1 LVAEDLSQMGR
12 DTIASLIAGIIQRNS
27 LTSEL
32 KPKTKEAFVDSET
45 ETDYT
50 EVTLSPTK
58 DLDSQPRS
66 TIPKPLFSKSH
77 GFHSLP
83 HSSMKSRVSNFA
95 SWEANNLMEEMTHG
109 SHVAFHRSLSKS
121 AHSSTM
127 DLDSLS
133 VRYAED
139 SLNFDLQEVAEEDSL
154 GNEDEEDLIEHDSLQ
169 PKSKPVEKKKL
180 IIPYNESFS
189 STTSVFTTSQDGSLE
204 SHKNGQTEEDS
215 LTTTQS
221 NVTLNMVPLKP
232 WLNNHH
238 QASTNQPLII
248 GPEYQPIKSHPEVD
262 HPGAQQQALQPR
274 HSPAGSSSLMKL
286 ATERM
291 KKKFLG
297 WS

>member
-1 LVAEDLSQMGR
+1 M
-12 DTIASLIAGIIQRNS
+12 LIQV
-27 LTSEL
+27 LFCFQL

-109 SHVAFHRSLSKS
+109 SHVAFHRSMSGKS

-133 VRYAED
+133 ARYAED

-154 GNEDEEDLIEHDSLQ
+154 GDEVAEDEEELIEHDSLQ
-169 PKSKPVEKKKL
+169 PKTKSVVEKKKL

-204 SHKNGQTEEDS
+204 SNKNQTEEDS
-215 LTTTQS
+215 LTTVSQS

-232 WLNNHH
+232 WLNNQHHH
-238 QASTNQPLII
+238 QASGPMII
-248 GPEYQPIKSHPEVD
+248 GPEYQPSKPTEVVTTAT
-262 HPGAQQQALQPR
+262 GAQQALQPR
-274 HSPAGSSSLMKL
+274 PQGSSSLMKL

>member
-1 LVAEDLSQMGR
+1 M
-12 DTIASLIAGIIQRNS
+12 
-27 LTSEL
+27 
-32 KPKTKEAFVDSET
+32 DSET

-50 EVTLSPTK
+50 DVTLSPAK
-58 DLDSQPRS
+58 DLDQPRS
-66 TIPKPLFSKSH
+66 TIPKPLFSRSH
-77 GFHSLP
+77 NGFQSLP
-83 HSSMKSRVSNFA
+83 HSSSMKSRVSN

-109 SHVAFHRSLSKS
+109 SHVAFHRSLSGKS
-121 AHSSTM
+121 PHSSTM

-133 VRYAED
+133 ARYAED

-154 GNEDEEDLIEHDSLQ
+154 ADEDLIEHDSLQ
-169 PKSKPVEKKKL
+169 PKKVVVDKKKL

-204 SHKNGQTEEDS
+204 STKNQTEEDS
-215 LTTTQS
+215 LTTTSQTTS

-232 WLNNHH
+232 WLHH
-238 QASTNQPLII
+238 QPSNQPLIL
-248 GPEYQPIKSHPEVD
+248 GPEYQPSKPSSEVV
-262 HPGAQQQALQPR
+262 GAQQLRQQPPV
-274 HSPAGSSSLMKL
+274 PAGSSSLMKL

>member
-1 LVAEDLSQMGR
+1 MGR

-32 KPKTKEAFVDSET
+32 TKPKTKEAFVDSET

-50 EVTLSPTK
+50 DVTLSPAK
-58 DLDSQPRS
+58 DLDQPRS
-66 TIPKPLFSKSH
+66 TIPKPLFSKN

-83 HSSMKSRVSNFA
+83 HSSSMKSRLSN

-109 SHVAFHRSLSKS
+109 SHVAFHHRSLSSKS
-121 AHSSTM
+121 VSSTM

-133 VRYAED
+133 ARYAED

-154 GNEDEEDLIEHDSLQ
+154 ADEDLIEHDSLQ
-169 PKSKPVEKKKL
+169 PKKVVVDKKKL

-204 SHKNGQTEEDS
+204 STKNQTEEDS
-215 LTTTQS
+215 LTTTSQTTS

-232 WLNNHH
+232 WLHH
-238 QASTNQPLII
+238 QPSNQPLIL
-248 GPEYQPIKSHPEVD
+248 GPEYQPSKPSSEVV
-262 HPGAQQQALQPR
+262 GAQQLRQQPPV
-274 HSPAGSSSLMKL
+274 PAGSSSLMKL

>member
-1 LVAEDLSQMGR
+1 MGR

-32 KPKTKEAFVDSET
+32 TKPKTKEAFVDSDT

-50 EVTLSPTK
+50 DVTLSPAK
-58 DLDSQPRS
+58 DLDQPRS
-66 TIPKPLFSKSH
+66 TIPKPLFSRSH
-77 GFHSLP
+77 NGFQSLP
-83 HSSMKSRVSNFA
+83 HSSSMKSRVSN

-109 SHVAFHRSLSKS
+109 SHVAFHRSLSGKS
-121 AHSSTM
+121 PHSSTM

-133 VRYAED
+133 ARYAED

-154 GNEDEEDLIEHDSLQ
+154 AEEDLDLLEHDSLQ
-169 PKSKPVEKKKL
+169 PKAKTGDKKKL

-204 SHKNGQTEEDS
+204 STKNQTEEDS
-215 LTTTQS
+215 LTIRTQTTS

-232 WLNNHH
+232 WLHH
-238 QASTNQPLII
+238 QPSNQPLIL
-248 GPEYQPIKSHPEVD
+248 GPEYQPSNHLSTEVV
-262 HPGAQQQALQPR
+262 GAQQPLRQQPQVV
-274 HSPAGSSSLMKL
+274 PAGSSSLMKL